1 MLDLSRERSD
11 VLPAREALQTFTL
24 TFAPKVARVHA
35 VNTSLALNLVT
46 LGSAAQS
53 TAGQLISVSQ

>member
-1 MLDLSRERSD
+1 MLDLSRESGE

-24 TFAPKVARVHA
+24 TFAPKVARVRA
-35 VNTSLALNLVT
+35 VNASLALNLFT

-53 TAGQLISVSQ
+53 AAGQMITVSQ